1 MGLDPSPPPLR
12 VGAQILTQPPD
23 DVHRAA
29 STHAHTHAHGSM
41 HTHGSPPPPPT
52 RAGATGSTHKEVAG
66 GTNAIQSMSVKSEND
81 QSENNKSENDKS
93 EKNKSKNGE
102 TKNPT
107 RSWFACFAGTLTA
120 SPRKVPAKY
129 DNRQTSSCS
138 SIYRVQ

>member
-1 MGLDPSPPPLR
+1 MIELTCENFWTSLSRLSPHR

-29 STHAHTHAHGSM
+29 STHAHTHTHGSM

-66 GTNAIQSMSVKSEND
+66 GTNAIKNAIKPMSVKSEND
-81 QSENNKSENDKS
+81 QSENNKSENEKS
-93 EKNKSKNGE
+93 EKDKSKNSK

-107 RSWFACFAGTLTA
+107 RSWFACFAGNLTA
-120 SPRKVPAKY
+120 LPGKVG
-129 DNRQTSSCS
+129 
-138 SIYRVQ
+138 